1 MKAFLE
7 TPNTVCLTWELL
19 DNMENWNDA
28 CAWAL
33 EQFGL
38 PGDRF
43 QTELTSDWMKFKFNS
58 PHDATIMALR
68 WA

>member
-7 TPNTVCLTWELL
+7 TPTIVCLTWELL

-28 CAWAL
+28 CTWAL

-43 QTELTSDWMKFKFNS
+43 QTELTADWMKFKFNS
-58 PHDATIMALR
+58 PYDATIMALR

>member
-28 CAWAL
+28 CAWAMK
-33 EQFGL
+33 QFGL

-43 QTELTSDWMKFKFNS
+43 QTELTADWMKFKFFN

-68 WA
+68 FA

>member
-7 TPNTVCLTWELL
+7 TPTIVCLTWELL

-28 CAWAL
+28 CTWAM

-43 QTELTSDWMKFKFNS
+43 QTELTADWMKFKFNS
-58 PHDATIMALR
+58 PYDATIMALR
-68 WA
+68 FS

>member
-7 TPNTVCLTWELL
+7 APDTVCLTWELL

-28 CAWAL
+28 CMWAM
-33 EQFGL
+33 ERFGL
-38 PGDRF
+38 PGERF
-43 QTELTSDWMKFKFNS
+43 KTELTADWMKFKFNS

-68 WA
+68 FS

>member
-7 TPNTVCLTWELL
+7 TPDTVCLTWELL
-19 DNMENWNDA
+19 DKMENWNAA
-28 CAWAL
+28 CSFSI

-38 PGDRF
+38 PRDRF
-43 QTELTSDWMKFKFNS
+43 KTELTADWMKFKFNS

-68 WA
+68 FA

>member
-1 MKAFLE
+1 MKATLE
-7 TPNTVCLTWELL
+7 TPTTVCLTWELR

-38 PGDRF
+38 PGGKF
-43 QTELTSDWMKFKFNS
+43 QTELTENWMKFKFRN

-68 WA
+68 FA

>member
-7 TPNTVCLTWELL
+7 TPTIVCLTWELL

-28 CAWAL
+28 CVWTM

-38 PGDRF
+38 PGERF
-43 QTELTSDWMKFKFNS
+43 QTELTEDWMKFKFCN